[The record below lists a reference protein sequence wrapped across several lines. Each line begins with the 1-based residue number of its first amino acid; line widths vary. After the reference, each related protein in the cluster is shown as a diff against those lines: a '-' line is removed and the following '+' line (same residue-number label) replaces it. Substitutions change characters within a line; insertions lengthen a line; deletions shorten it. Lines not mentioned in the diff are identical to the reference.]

1 MDVGV
6 LILPEHRW
14 ADAEAV
20 WRRAEEIGFAHVWT
34 YDHLAWRTLRDDPW
48 HAAVPVLAAAAM
60 VTSRIRLGT
69 LVATPNFRHP
79 VTFARELVTLDDL
92 SDGRLTVGLGAGGPG
107 WDASMLGQPT
117 WSAGER
123 AERFAEFVAL
133 LDRLLREPNTSYDGR
148 YFRAVEA
155 RTAPGCVQRPRVPLA
170 VAATG
175 PRGMRVAAT
184 HGETWVTNGDRS
196 YTGPPL
202 GPKKG
207 AAVFRRQAEM
217 VDEVCRGIGPRP
229 GHAAPP
235 GAHRPA
241 ARRRP
246 GVAGRL
252 RGGGRD
258 LRGGGGHRPRRP
270 LAPARRALRGR
281 PPRPRPHHPLSH
293 PRACA
298 DRHAIAATV
307 VLVLPALAA
316 SQRAARATATPIGA
330 ASQASSPATS
340 RLGAVRRYASV
351 SRSATSSQSTSPV
364 SSHRPT
370 QPRGPR

>member
-20 WRRAEEIGFAHVWT
+20 WRQAEEIGFAHVWT

-207 AAVFRRQAEM
+207 AAVFRRQTEM
-217 VDEVCRGIGPRP
+217 VDEVCRGIGRDPATLRRLVLTGPRLDGGLASPDAFAEVVETYAAAGATDLVVHWPRP
-229 GHAAPP
+229 DEPY
-235 GAHRPA
+235 
-241 ARRRP
+241 
-246 GVAGRL
+246 AG
-252 RGGGRD
+252 D
-258 LRGGGGHRPRRP
+258 PRV
-270 LAPARRALRGR
+270 L
-281 PPRPRPHHPLSH
+281 
-293 PRACA
+293 
-298 DRHAIAATV
+298 DRIT
-307 VLVLPALAA
+307 L
-316 SQRAARATATPIGA
+316 
-330 ASQASSPATS
+330 
-340 RLGAVRRYASV
+340 
-351 SRSATSSQSTSPV
+351 
-364 SSHRPT
+364 
-370 QPRGPR
+370 